1 MLNGFQD
8 PRMIKLIVLVVL
20 LTMMTRVYQITFSY
34 MWIPYE
40 DPTELIGLPMITIT
54 SYRWFIPVTRQ
65 SMLLVLMRLQLTGME
80 LTDGLYHQFVLYQ

>member
-1 MLNGFQD
+1 
-8 PRMIKLIVLVVL
+8 MIKLIVLVVL

-34 MWIPYE
+34 MWIPCG

-54 SYRWFIPVTRQ
+54 SYRCFIPVTRQ

-80 LTDGLYHQFVLYQ
+80 LTDGLYHQFVLYQEFFDT